1 MGGKAQKM
9 TFANGVA
16 KGLKVVLEER
26 GVDMSGMN
34 GDEMRVV
41 FKSHP
46 DFKYEKSKIE
56 RYLTEE
62 CLGITLCLCPHSL
75 NRVQLTI
82 KCLH

>member
-26 GVDMSGMN
+26 GVDTSGMN
-34 GDEMRVV
+34 GDEVRVV
-41 FKSHP
+41 LKSHP

-62 CLGITLCLCPHSL
+62 CRHLIVS
-75 NRVQLTI
+75 
-82 KCLH
+82 